1 MHFEK
6 EQSGSACV
14 LKLKG
19 RCTVEHATE
28 LKTVLIDALYT
39 QEHLVVTLDGVS
51 DLDLS
56 CLQVLCSAH
65 GTSLKRNKRF
75 ILDGILPEAFKRI
88 VEDAGYSRA
97 VNCLDDPVTDCLW
110 KGEWD

>member
-1 MHFEK
+1 MQFEK
-6 EQSGSACV
+6 EQSGNTGI

-28 LKTVLIDALYT
+28 LKAVLLDALQA

-56 CLQVLCSAH
+56 FLQLLCSAY
-65 GTSLKRNKRF
+65 GTSIKRNRRF
-75 ILDGILPEAFKRI
+75 TLDGILPEAFKRT
-88 VEDAGYSRA
+88 VEDAGYCRA
-97 VNCLDDPVTDCLW
+97 MNCLHDPHTGCLW
-110 KGEWD
+110 KGGWE